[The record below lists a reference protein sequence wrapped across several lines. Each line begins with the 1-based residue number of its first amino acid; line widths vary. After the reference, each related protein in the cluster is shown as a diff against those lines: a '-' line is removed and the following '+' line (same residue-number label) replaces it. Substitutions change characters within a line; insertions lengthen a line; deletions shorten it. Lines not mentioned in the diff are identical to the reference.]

1 MGSFFVTIGKIAYR
15 FATRAAAQA
24 FAKGRSGA
32 KVVKSAPKGAT
43 VRPGPRPQSSV
54 NQPRSATTGQMQKPQ
69 PSPARRAET
78 RPSAQTPKKPS
89 TPARQDKAPTSVG
102 RPSTSRTEMTT
113 TSPKQPSAAGTGRGK
128 APMMPKSMV
137 KERPNIRPK
146 LSSAPGMLRGSAIP
160 DDAPRADNT
169 PSTRSNNKSGEMP
182 SRKKS
187 YKSSGRGDGIR
198 EWATRSVNAE
208 LNAQY
213 GNSPKT
219 SVRPKAR
226 PSKQAKETPKARTP
240 SNTRPQSNPLAGYS
254 DARRQALRSDKIGK
268 DAGDG
273 MKWVVGSNSNALVRT
288 RDEARVKENL
298 RLQKLVK
305 QTKAPAKKDEGDA
318 GKR

>member
-15 FATRAAAQA
+15 FASRAAAQA

-54 NQPRSATTGQMQKPQ
+54 NQPRSATTGKMQKPQ

-102 RPSTSRTEMTT
+102 RPSTSRTDMTT
-113 TSPKQPSAAGTGRGK
+113 TSPKQPRAGTGRGK

-146 LSSAPGMLRGSAIP
+146 LSSAPGMLRGSATP
-160 DDAPRADNT
+160 DAAPRVDKT
-169 PSTRSNNKSGEMP
+169 PSTRPSNKAGEMP

-187 YKSSGRGDGIR
+187 YSGRGDGLR
-198 EWATRSVNAE
+198 EMATRAIDNAK
-208 LNAQY
+208 Y

-226 PSKQAKETPKARTP
+226 TEKVSTTRPKA
-240 SNTRPQSNPLAGYS
+240 NPLAGYS

-288 RDEARVKENL
+288 RDEARIKENL